1 MFRKTSVKVAGLTAL
16 ALAWPEAVPSAVAQQ
31 LEEIIVTSRAREESL
46 LDIPLTVTA
55 FSARDIE
62 VKAIDEL
69 TDIVD
74 FSPGFFY
81 SEHSVGKSAREF
93 RRLVF
98 RGMQPR
104 TDIQTRQSATVF
116 IDGAPI
122 LGAEIGSTEDYERI
136 EVIKGPQSA
145 YFGRSTF
152 AGAINAITKTPG
164 NEFAGRVT
172 AEYGRFGTADFGV
185 SLEGPIVEDKL
196 ALRVSSSFYET
207 GGQYTNSANPTVKLG
222 ERSTKS
228 VGATLYLTPSDNFSA
243 KARFRMWNDS
253 DGPDAGTAYGSDNA
267 PASFF
272 NCTPGGTAP
281 LFGGAINWICGKVPE
296 TTPDL
301 IAMDTRVTQA
311 VADMISGA
319 SASVPYILGERTRPD
334 GFGLERNALETSLVM
349 DWVTASDITF
359 SSLTALHKD
368 HFASVNDLDRRAT
381 EGLTGILLAFPSTAA
396 SYDLRMS
403 RLSDFSQEFRVA
415 SSDDQKLRWIA
426 GGTYS
431 ERNYKA
437 QTALLASG
445 LRLGGFTDP
454 GDFFEAQTSAVFG
467 ATAYDLNDWATLS
480 VEARY
485 QWDKINEGDIG
496 GSELSDTFK
505 AFTPRVILDLK
516 PNEDTTVYLNYA
528 RGTNPGRFNAALLN
542 RTQAELD
549 QIAAQTG
556 ADTSVPEE
564 QLDNFEIGLKG
575 NLMDGR
581 AFYSVA
587 AYYAQWRDVQ
597 IPNLVSI
604 TNAAGNTEIIGNV
617 TAGGGQADLSGLE
630 FEGSLAATE
639 NLTLD
644 ATFAWNNTDIKLF
657 ESPDATALL
666 GNPTITGQGKE
677 FSRTPEFSGSASAT
691 YMQTLN
697 DDWDWFVRG
706 DYIFRGSTWATN
718 ANITKTGNSSRFNL
732 RGGIES
738 GDLRLEAYVTNLTND
753 KTPSSLQAL
762 FDLSGISGFIGARIL
777 AVGLPDRR
785 SFGIRSSY
793 SF

>member
-1 MFRKTSVKVAGLTAL
+1 MSVRMPATILGLATL
-16 ALAWPEAVPSAVAQQ
+16 AVILSEGIPQAIAQQ
-31 LEEIIVTSRAREESL
+31 LEEIIVTSRQREESL

-55 FSARDIE
+55 FSANDIE
-62 VKAIDEL
+62 IIGINEL

-81 SEHSVGKSAREF
+81 AEHSVGKSAREF

-116 IDGAPI
+116 IDGAPT
-122 LGAEIGSTEDYERI
+122 LGSEIGDTSEFERI

-152 AGAINAITKTPG
+152 SGAINAITKTPSDAF
-164 NEFAGRVT
+164 EGRVS
-172 AEYGRFGTADFGV
+172 AEYGRFSTSDFGV
-185 SLEGPIVEDKL
+185 SVEGPVVADKL
-196 ALRVSSSFYET
+196 AIRLSGNYYDT
-207 GGQYTNSANPTVKLG
+207 GGQYTNAANPSQKLG
-222 ERSTKS
+222 ERSTTS
-228 VGATLYLTPSDNFSA
+228 GGATVFFTPTDNFSA
-243 KARFRMWNDS
+243 KLRFRMWNDS

-272 NCTPGGTAP
+272 NCQPGGQAP
-281 LFGGAINWICGKVPE
+281 LFGGNINWICGKVPE

-301 IAMDTRVTQA
+301 IAMDLTANQTIQ
-311 VADMISGA
+311 DMISGA
-319 SASVPYILGERTRPD
+319 TATVPYILGEKHRPS
-334 GFGLERNALETSLVM
+334 GFGLERNALETSLNM
-349 DWVTASDITF
+349 DWETSSAITI
-359 SSLTALHKD
+359 SSLTALHQD
-368 HFASVNDLDRRAT
+368 RFSSVNDLDRRAT
-381 EGLTGILLAFPSTAA
+381 EGLTGILLAFPSSAA
-396 SYDLRMS
+396 AYDLRMNK
-403 RLSDFSQEFRVA
+403 LGDFSQEFRIA
-415 SSDDQKLRWIA
+415 SPDSERLRWLVGA
-426 GGTYS
+426 NYS
-431 ERNYKA
+431 ERNYKIQNA
-437 QTALLASG
+437 TIASG

-454 GDFFEAQTSAVFG
+454 GDFFEADTSAVFG
-467 ATAYDLNDWATLS
+467 AAAYDFNDWVSLS

-496 GSELSDTFK
+496 GNELSDTFK

-516 PNEDTTVYLNYA
+516 PNDDTTIYLNFA
-528 RGTNPGRFNAALLN
+528 RGTNPGRFNPALVG
-542 RTQAELD
+542 RTQAELS

-564 QLDNFEIGLKG
+564 KLDNFEIGIKG
-575 NLMDGR
+575 NLLDGR

-587 AYYAQWRDVQ
+587 AYMAAWKSVQ
-597 IPNLVSI
+597 IPNLVAI
-604 TNAAGNTEIIGNV
+604 TNAAGDFEIIGNV
-617 TAGGGQADLSGLE
+617 TAGGGRADLSGLE

-644 ATFAWNNTDIKLF
+644 ATFAWNHTDIKIF

-666 GNPTITGQGKE
+666 GNPTITGLGKE
-677 FSRTPEFSGSASAT
+677 FSRTPEFSGTASAT
-691 YMQTLN
+691 YMQGIN
-697 DDWDWFVRG
+697 DDWDWFLRG
-706 DYIFRGSTWATN
+706 DYIFRGSTWMSN
-718 ANITKTGNSSRFNL
+718 ANITETGDETRVNL
-732 RGGIES
+732 RAGLES
-738 GDLRLEAYVTNLTND
+738 DDLRLEFYMTNVFDD
-753 KTPSSLQAL
+753 KTPSALQGL

-785 SFGIRSSY
+785 AFGIRSSY